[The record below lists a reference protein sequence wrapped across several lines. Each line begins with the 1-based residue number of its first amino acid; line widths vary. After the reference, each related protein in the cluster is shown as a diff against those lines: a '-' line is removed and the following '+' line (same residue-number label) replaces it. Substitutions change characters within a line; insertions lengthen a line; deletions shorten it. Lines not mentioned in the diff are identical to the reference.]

1 LFYGFPRVVAFWISP
16 PFKEILKSFVLPEA
30 SVFPYCF
37 HFVFILAL
45 DKIRRRAREVGAVRV
60 RFDIW
65 GKKAGVEDRV
75 NVPLSGEF

>member
-1 LFYGFPRVVAFWISP
+1 LFDGLPRVVAFRVSP

-60 RFDIW
+60 RFDVW
-65 GKKAGVEDRV
+65 GKKTGMEDGMY
-75 NVPLSGEF
+75 VPLRWEF